1 LKSSLDLTL
10 RPAAPVLSEFPPFLE
25 GLATPTHIS
34 SSAQPKYSL
43 PYRLPGSFAAFFAVP
58 ASLLYPISAVRQ
70 LTRGGALLSEKKKPR
85 TILVVEDVD
94 EISLQMAAMLRKKGH
109 LVLSATHADQA
120 IRIAESNRPNMI
132 LTDLDLATFDSLVRL
147 IRAHKDLSNMPV
159 AIIDINNPD
168 LRGRDDLKV
177 LNNFDQLDELLGNSD
192 SD

>member
-1 LKSSLDLTL
+1 M
-10 RPAAPVLSEFPPFLE
+10 
-25 GLATPTHIS
+25 
-34 SSAQPKYSL
+34 
-43 PYRLPGSFAAFFAVP
+43 
-58 ASLLYPISAVRQ
+58 
-70 LTRGGALLSEKKKPR
+70 SEKKKPR

-147 IRAHKDLSNMPV
+147 VRAHKDLSNMPV